1 MTGLRR
7 DATVGPWAREK
18 LDALGQYLR
27 YYTNVLKNQT
37 WCRGTIF
44 VDAFAGP
51 GLSPV
56 RTSASSHGQTSLFQA
71 GGASIDHAVIEY
83 LQGSPRVALEVANPF
98 SRYVF
103 IDSKQQR
110 VRELEA
116 LRMEYGTS
124 RNVEIRQGDANAEIN
139 NLLEGRLDWRVHR
152 GVVFLDPFGMHVHW
166 TTIERIAKTRAM
178 EVMINFPLGMAIQR
192 LLTKSG
198 EIPQDW
204 QDALDRYFG
213 SPDWREHDY
222 EDTPGLFGAV
232 TRKISGSGLR
242 LLEWYCRR
250 LQDTFGHVS
259 SARLIKNT
267 RGGHLYYLVWAGPH
281 ERGLKGANYILRKG
295 AAIGT
300 VHTASAGSRA
310 GFATKTR

>member
-139 NLLEGRLDWRVHR
+139 NLLEGRLDW
-152 GVVFLDPFGMHVHW
+152 
-166 TTIERIAKTRAM
+166 
-178 EVMINFPLGMAIQR
+178 
-192 LLTKSG
+192 
-198 EIPQDW
+198 
-204 QDALDRYFG
+204 
-213 SPDWREHDY
+213 
-222 EDTPGLFGAV
+222 
-232 TRKISGSGLR
+232 
-242 LLEWYCRR
+242 
-250 LQDTFGHVS
+250 
-259 SARLIKNT
+259 
-267 RGGHLYYLVWAGPH
+267 
-281 ERGLKGANYILRKG
+281 
-295 AAIGT
+295 
-300 VHTASAGSRA
+300 
-310 GFATKTR
+310 